1 MKIQFAALVP
11 HSPLL
16 IPEIAKD
23 NYRLIAK
30 TTAAYEKLGSELELL
45 QPETIIIITPHAK
58 TPGKN
63 FYFNSSLELEA
74 NFSEL
79 GFLANG
85 KKFPNNPALLQS
97 FKEKLR
103 PEFPIQLLSTEK
115 LDYASS
121 IPLTLLTGSLGSPK
135 IIQLSYSSG
144 SLEEQLLFG
153 RAIGKIIKDSAE
165 KVAIIAS
172 GDLSHRLK
180 KTSPAGYSPKGAKFD
195 NKLIEYLNSEAPAE
209 NILKLDENLVK
220 NAAECG
226 LKSVTLAIGILE
238 GAETEIKV
246 QGLAYQTELGIG
258 YLTMRL
264 TAENL

>member
-1 MKIQFAALVP
+1 MKINFAALVP

-23 NYRLIAK
+23 NYRLISK
-30 TTAAYEKLGSELELL
+30 TTAAYDKLAGELTKTN
-45 QPETIIIITPHAK
+45 PETIIVITPHARAME
-58 TPGKN
+58 KN
-63 FYFNSSLELEA
+63 FFFNSSPNLIT

-85 KKFPNNPALLQS
+85 RKFKNNLTLIQEL
-97 FKEKLR
+97 KEKLR
-103 PEFPIQLLSTEK
+103 PNFPIQFLSSEK

-121 IPLTLLTGSLGSPK
+121 IPLQILAKDLAQPK

-144 SLEEQLLFG
+144 TPEEQFLFG
-153 RAIGKIIKDSAE
+153 KAIGEIIKNSSE
-165 KVAIIAS
+165 NIAIIAS

-180 KTSPAGYSPKGAKFD
+180 RNSPAGYSPKGAKFD
-195 NKLIEYLNSEAPAE
+195 NKLIEHLNSEQPIE
-209 NILKLDENLVK
+209 NILKMDENIIK
-220 NAAECG
+220 STSECG
-226 LKSVTLAIGILE
+226 LKSILITLGILE
-238 GAETEIKV
+238 STGTKIKT

-264 TAENL
+264 TEENL

>member
-1 MKIQFAALVP
+1 MKISFAALVP

-23 NYRLIAK
+23 NYRLISK
-30 TTAAYEKLGSELELL
+30 TTAAYEKLAEELTVIN
-45 QPETIIIITPHAK
+45 PETIIVITPHAK
-58 TPGKN
+58 NTSKH
-63 FYFNSSLELEA
+63 FSFNSNPELSTD
-74 NFSEL
+74 FSEL

-85 KKFPNNPALLQS
+85 RKFKNDLILLQL

-103 PEFPIQLLSTEK
+103 PEFPLQFLSSEK

-121 IPLTLLTGSLGSPK
+121 IPLQILANNLSSPK

-144 SLEEQLLFG
+144 NLEDHILFG
-153 RAIGKIIKDSAE
+153 KALGTILKDYPKKI
-165 KVAIIAS
+165 AIIAS

-180 KTSPAGYSPKGAKFD
+180 KNSPAGYSPKGARFD
-195 NKLIEYLNSEAPAE
+195 NKLIEYLNSEEPIE
-209 NILKLDENLVK
+209 NILKIDENLIK
-220 NAAECG
+220 NASECG
-226 LKSVTLAIGILE
+226 LKSVVLALGILS
-238 GAETEIKV
+238 GTENTISA

-264 TAENL
+264 I